1 LREIKDRRV
10 AKNKKIMQNI
20 INELIEFT
28 ANLTF
33 MLVVIG
39 LTFLVLTFFV
49 ECLCAG
55 ILLYLLRPL
64 IKQL

>member
-1 LREIKDRRV
+1 
-10 AKNKKIMQNI
+10 MQNI

>member
-1 LREIKDRRV
+1 
-10 AKNKKIMQNI
+10 MQNI

-33 MLVVIG
+33 MLVVIA
-39 LTFLVLTFFV
+39 LTFLILTFFV

-55 ILLYLLRPL
+55 ILLYLLKPL
-64 IKQL
+64 IKRL

>member
-1 LREIKDRRV
+1 
-10 AKNKKIMQNI
+10 MQNI

-49 ECLCAG
+49 ELLCAG